1 MQRMQFA
8 ATRSASANRRRRS
21 CTNDAG
27 NAPRTRQRRCNACKR
42 RRKSSSATRQSN
54 RCKAAK
60 SYDSKGS
67 HWAPLGPRDYTV
79 ARAARSAPA
88 PDRASIMHGMLGLH
102 WRARRASMVRH
113 HAEAM
118 RRRAGE
124 CDVVQRECQRS
135 AGARPRRRTHPPSPR
150 AVTRLDISAGQR
162 QRKVCA
168 GAQSNGGAKVC
179 TGAQGTGCNACI
191 GVRGNGEADMQ
202 RRRKATPAPI

>member
-1 MQRMQFA
+1 MQCMQIA
-8 ATRSASANRRRRS
+8 TTRSASANRRRRS

-88 PDRASIMHGMLGLH
+88 PDRASIMHGVLRLPR
-102 WRARRASMVRH
+102 RARCVSVVRH

-118 RRRAGE
+118 RRRASERGIAQMG
-124 CDVVQRECQRS
+124 CPCC
-135 AGARPRRRTHPPSPR
+135 AGARPRRRALPSRLR
-150 AVTRLDISAGQR
+150 AVR
-162 QRKVCA
+162 
-168 GAQSNGGAKVC
+168 GG
-179 TGAQGTGCNACI
+179 G
-191 GVRGNGEADMQ
+191 RF
-202 RRRKATPAPI
+202 APIGAER